1 MHDHKGTASVVW
13 HDAPSDY
20 ERPVFE
26 IEGAQQPA
34 KTLPRGLG
42 TGSLSIQ
49 AEDTFNPYARV
60 PDSNGKAGGR
70 PKDLRR
76 LSAWIKLMRQLEE
89 SKRQGDDEE
98 SKPRG
103 DGAEK

>member
-13 HDAPSDY
+13 HDAPTDY

-26 IEGAQQPA
+26 IEGGQQSA
-34 KTLPRGLG
+34 KPTAPRTG
-42 TGSLSIQ
+42 TGSLSIHS
-49 AEDTFNPYARV
+49 EDTFNPYARV
-60 PDSNGKAGGR
+60 PDSNRPGAGR

-89 SKRQGDDEE
+89 SKRNSEDEE
-98 SKPRG
+98 K
-103 DGAEK
+103 